1 MKRFIITILAL
12 TFLAGSAF
20 AERLVKVDTVVK
32 ASMTSKGIEKQ
43 LDFSKGKESSFDEL
57 YQDFQVYSRIKGGYV
72 QYGEQSNGEVV
83 MFYINMGGYQVVKA
97 YKVVE

>member
-1 MKRFIITILAL
+1 MKKIITVLVL
-12 TFLAGSAF
+12 FGLLVGSIF
-20 AERLVKVDTVVK
+20 AEKLVKVDAVVK

-43 LDFSKGKESSFDEL
+43 LDFSKGEETCFDEL
-57 YQDFQVYSRIKGGYV
+57 YKDFQVYCNLKGGYV
-72 QYGEQSNGEVV
+72 QYGEQNNGEIV

>member
-1 MKRFIITILAL
+1 MKKIISIVTLAL
-12 TFLAGSAF
+12 VLVAGVF
-20 AERLVKVDTVVK
+20 AERLVKVDAVVK
-32 ASMTSKGIEKQ
+32 ASMSSKGIEKQ
-43 LDFSKGKESSFDEL
+43 LDFNKGEDTSFDEL
-57 YQDFQVYSRIKGGYV
+57 YKDLQVYSNIKIGYV

>member
-1 MKRFIITILAL
+1 MKKIFSIFILTLTLA
-12 TFLAGSAF
+12 TSVF

-43 LDFSKGKESSFDEL
+43 LDFSKGEDTSFDEL
-57 YQDFQVYSRIKGGYV
+57 YQDLSVYSTIKMGYV
-72 QYGEQSNGEVV
+72 QYGEQNNGEVV
-83 MFYINMGGYQVVKA
+83 MFFINMGGYQVVKA

>member
-1 MKRFIITILAL
+1 MKKIISIITLLLAL
-12 TFLAGSAF
+12 VASVF

-43 LDFSKGKESSFDEL
+43 LDFSKGEESSFDEL
-57 YQDFQVYSRIKGGYV
+57 YKDLQIYSNIKIGYV
-72 QYGEQSNGEVV
+72 QYGEQSNGEIV

>member
-1 MKRFIITILAL
+1 MKKIITIITLTLAL
-12 TFLAGSAF
+12 AASVF

-32 ASMTSKGIEKQ
+32 ASMTSIGIVKQ
-43 LDFSKGKESSFDEL
+43 LDFSKGEETSFDEL
-57 YQDFQVYSRIKGGYV
+57 YKDFQVYCNMKGGYT
-72 QYGEQSNGEVV
+72 QYGEQNNGEVV